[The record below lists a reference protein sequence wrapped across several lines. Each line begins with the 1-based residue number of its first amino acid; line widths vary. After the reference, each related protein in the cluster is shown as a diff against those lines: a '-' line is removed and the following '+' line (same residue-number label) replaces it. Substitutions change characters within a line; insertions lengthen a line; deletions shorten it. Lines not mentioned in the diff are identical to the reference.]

1 VLLTEQVVAEL
12 VPMSAVAAEEQADLA
27 VEETEHSFLELV
39 KLEQQILAEAAE
51 VNLTEALTLE
61 EGLVYVSSDINI
73 NNGNN
78 YNGRF
83 GC

>member
-1 VLLTEQVVAEL
+1 VA
-12 VPMSAVAAEEQADLA
+12 
-27 VEETEHSFLELV
+27 EETEQHFLELA
-39 KLEQQILAEAAE
+39 KLEQQTLVAVAE
-51 VNLTEALTLE
+51 VNLMEALTLE
-61 EGLVYVSSDINI
+61 EDLVYVSSDISF

>member
-1 VLLTEQVVAEL
+1 VA
-12 VPMSAVAAEEQADLA
+12 
-27 VEETEHSFLELV
+27 EETEHSILEVV
-39 KLEQQILAEAAE
+39 KLEQQTLAEAAE
-51 VNLTEALTLE
+51 VSLTDLLTLE
-61 EGLVYVSSDINI
+61 EDLVSVSSDINF

>member
-1 VLLTEQVVAEL
+1 
-12 VPMSAVAAEEQADLA
+12 MSAEAPAETADLA
-27 VEETEHSFLELV
+27 VEETEHSI
-39 KLEQQILAEAAE
+39 LEQVKQEQQTLVAAVE

-61 EGLVYVSSDINI
+61 EDLVYVSSDISF

-83 GC
+83 GYQ

>member
-1 VLLTEQVVAEL
+1 VA
-12 VPMSAVAAEEQADLA
+12 
-27 VEETEHSFLELV
+27 EETEHSGLEVV
-39 KLEQQILAEAAE
+39 KLEQQTLAEAAE
-51 VNLTEALTLE
+51 VSLTEALTLE
-61 EGLVYVSSDINI
+61 EDLVSVSSDINI

>member
-1 VLLTEQVVAEL
+1 VA
-12 VPMSAVAAEEQADLA
+12 
-27 VEETEHSFLELV
+27 EETEHSGLEVV
-39 KLEQQILAEAAE
+39 KLEQQTLAEAAE
-51 VNLTEALTLE
+51 VSLTDLLTLE
-61 EGLVYVSSDINI
+61 EDLVSVSSDINI